1 MIVLLDNGHG
11 IDTAG
16 KRSPD
21 GRLREYAYA
30 REIVS
35 RVHAELSK
43 RLGTGNVRIL
53 TPEQTDVS
61 LKERCKRANEVCKAH
76 GASNVLLVSVHNNA
90 AGADG
95 KWHEARGW
103 SAHVSLNASLNSKT
117 LARRLIEAAEA
128 VGIKV
133 RKYSCQVPYVE
144 QNLAICRD
152 TICPAVLTENLFQDN
167 KDDVDFLLSEQG
179 KQTITNVHV
188 EGVLSYFKQHLG
200 K

>member
-21 GRLREYAYA
+21 GRLREYEYA
-30 REIVS
+30 REIVQ
-35 RVHAELSK
+35 RVHGELGK
-43 RLGTGNVRIL
+43 LIGTGNIKVLI
-53 TPEQTDVS
+53 PEKEDIS
-61 LKERCKRANEVCKAH
+61 LKERCRRANAVCKDY
-76 GASNVLLVSVHNNA
+76 GAKNVILISVHCNA

-103 SAHVSLNASLNSKT
+103 SAHVSLNASVNSKT
-117 LARRLIEAAEA
+117 LARRLIEAAETN
-128 VGIKV
+128 GLKI
-133 RKYSCQVPYVE
+133 RKYSHQVPYVE

-167 KDDVDFLLSEQG
+167 KEDVDFLLSEKG
-179 KQTITNVHV
+179 KQVITKVHV
-188 EGVLSYFKQHLG
+188 EGIMSYIKKLSE
-200 K
+200 